1 MHYVSLCVCAFVRA
15 VCALCE
21 GCVCALCEGCVVCA
35 LCEGCAF
42 FESVYA
48 FVRVSV
54 KYLCALCEGCVCAKP
69 LSLII
74 HLICDGNLVCTGL
87 PLSFFVH
94 SGNLDVFCLSTSQL
108 SLMQLKQ
115 HRLCFYLCCQGGKK
129 AVQIMWLSFL
139 CVEGGGGGASLSHT
153 HFETSKIWVG
163 GCG

>member
-1 MHYVSLCVCAFVRA
+1 MCALCESVCAFVRA

-69 LSLII
+69 LSLI
-74 HLICDGNLVCTGL
+74 HLICDGNLMCTGL

-94 SGNLDVFCLSTSQL
+94 SGNLDAFCLSTSQL
-108 SLMQLKQ
+108 SFNTDCAFICVVKEGK
-115 HRLCFYLCCQGGKK
+115 RLYKLCGYH
-129 AVQIMWLSFL
+129 F
-139 CVEGGGGGASLSHT
+139 CVWRECLSLSHT
-153 HFETSKIWVG
+153 L
-163 GCG
+163 